1 MATFT
6 AATLLDSQ
14 NPQIFDIMHKIK
26 QIGSARTSILLFGE
40 SGTGKEIFAQHIHNS
55 NSKRTRP
62 FIAINC
68 SAIQESLLESELF
81 GHVKGA
87 FTGAVHTKKGV
98 FELAHGGTL
107 FLDEI
112 GELPLH
118 LQPKILRAI
127 ETGTIRPV
135 GGEHEIKVDIRLI
148 SATNRDLQEM
158 VQEEKFRED
167 LYYRINV
174 IHFTLPPLRERREDI
189 PLFVHFFMR
198 HFSELHNKDVSTIS
212 ESAMETLLAYSFP
225 GNIRELKNI
234 IDYAIVFCPN
244 SEINHCC
251 LPEAIRKSKIKRDA
265 QNHTAHLI
273 NGEHIETVL
282 SRFNGNISRAAK
294 ALGIHRS
301 TIHRRIQKLKTV

>member
-14 NPQIFDIMHKIK
+14 NPQISNIMQKIK
-26 QIGSARTSILLFGE
+26 QIGSARTSILLYGE
-40 SGTGKEIFAQHIHNS
+40 SGTGKEIFAHHIHNS
-55 NSKRTRP
+55 NNQSKRP
-62 FIAINC
+62 FVAINC
-68 SAIQESLLESELF
+68 SAIQENLLESELF

-87 FTGAVHTKKGV
+87 FTGAVQNKKGV

-135 GGEHEIKVDIRLI
+135 GSEQEISVDIRLI
-148 SATNRDLQEM
+148 SATNRDLQDM
-158 VQEEKFRED
+158 VNQEKFRED

-198 HFSELHNKDVSTIS
+198 HFSALHNKDVSTIS
-212 ESAMETLLAYSFP
+212 ENALETLQNYSFP

-234 IDYAIVFCPN
+234 IDYAIVFCPT
-244 SEINHCC
+244 SEISLCC
-251 LPEAIRKSKIKRDA
+251 LPEAVRKGTEKRVT
-265 QNHTAHLI
+265 QHHTAHFI

-301 TIHRRIQKLKTV
+301 TIHRRIRKLKTV